1 MDESLGLGDSSER
14 KFMNN
19 VTYLYGKT
27 VPDKSKP
34 IFQIYFNSGLV
45 DEEGFFLIPGTR
57 FYIQAINHSFHN
69 HSFHNHR
76 FHSPSGQRLPT
87 KIEAEEL
94 IMKNLDYIL
103 TTANSL
109 GWYEFNTAINFSYR
123 FWTSDQ
129 DSLGNAYC
137 FYLDNPQVNPA
148 VNKGSYA
155 WTLYIKEKL

>member
-57 FYIQAINHSFHN
+57 FYIQAINHIK
-69 HSFHNHR
+69 
-76 FHSPSGQRLPT
+76 Q
-87 KIEAEEL
+87 KIRKTSAEML
-94 IMKNLDYIL
+94 IYNL
-103 TTANSL
+103 
-109 GWYEFNTAINFSYR
+109 
-123 FWTSDQ
+123 
-129 DSLGNAYC
+129 
-137 FYLDNPQVNPA
+137 
-148 VNKGSYA
+148 
-155 WTLYIKEKL
+155 